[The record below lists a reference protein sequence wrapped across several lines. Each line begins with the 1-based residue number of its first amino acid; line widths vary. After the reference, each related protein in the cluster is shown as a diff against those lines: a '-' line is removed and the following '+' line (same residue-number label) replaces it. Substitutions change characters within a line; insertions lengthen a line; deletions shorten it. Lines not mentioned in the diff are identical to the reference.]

1 VEIGAV
7 IPRFLVVVLVTVVGA
22 IPAIVVVM
30 VVELPLGELLHIVLG
45 GEVVGKVCEVIGGN
59 GDI

>member
-1 VEIGAV
+1 MEIGAV
-7 IPRFLVVVLVTVVGA
+7 IPRFLVVVFVTVVGA

-45 GEVVGKVCEVIGGN
+45 GEVVGDMCVK
-59 GDI
+59 